1 MTDLHTHIL
10 PGMDD
15 GARSVEEALKMLQ
28 TQIQQGVDTVA
39 LTPHYYGREESI
51 KSFLARR
58 EAAYRKL
65 ARAAEGKPHPEMV
78 LGAEV
83 TWMPDMVEWQE
94 IEKLCYQKTR
104 VLLVEL
110 PMTPWTDVTF
120 QQLYGLEGRWGLL
133 PMIAHLD
140 RYLHNQ
146 GENNIQRL
154 LDTGYPFQISTE
166 VLAHPFRNWRAM
178 NLLKY
183 GDAILISD
191 CHNMDDR
198 RPNLGSAVALVSKK
212 LGSRVADQ
220 LAAISEEIL
229 IY

>member
-10 PGMDD
+10 PEMDD

-28 TQIQQGVDTVA
+28 TQVQQGVDSVA

-58 EAAYRKL
+58 YAAYKKLTEAAS
-65 ARAAEGKPHPEMV
+65 GKKCPELT

-83 TWMPDMVEWQE
+83 AWMPDMAEWPE
-94 IEKLCYQKTR
+94 IEQLCYQNTR
-104 VLLVEL
+104 ILLVEL
-110 PMTPWTDVTF
+110 PVTPWSDITF
-120 QQLYGLEGRWGLL
+120 QQLYSLEGRWGII

-140 RYLHNQ
+140 RYFRCQ
-146 GENNIQRL
+146 KERNIQRL

-166 VLAHPFRNWRAM
+166 AVMNPLVRWRAR

-191 CHNMDDR
+191 CHNMEDR
-198 RPNLGSAVALVSKK
+198 RPNLGDALSIVDRK
-212 LGSRVADQ
+212 LGSETADK

-229 IY
+229 VY